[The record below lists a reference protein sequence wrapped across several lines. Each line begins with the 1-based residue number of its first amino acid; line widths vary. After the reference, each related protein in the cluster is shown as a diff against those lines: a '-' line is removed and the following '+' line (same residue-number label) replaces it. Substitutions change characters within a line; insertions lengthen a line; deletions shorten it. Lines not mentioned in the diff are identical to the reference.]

1 MTVSLNWPVA
11 ALAGAALLTGAAS
24 ASDKIPPAALI
35 NESPSLP
42 RGAYARVP
50 GGQVEPGSIVA
61 IPQPPSTRPYLES
74 LGMPANNLLLKR
86 VAAVGGESVCV
97 RDGLVETPRRR
108 VMARIRDR
116 RGVGLPA
123 WRGCRV
129 LVRDELFLLGDT
141 PGSYDS
147 RYFGPVS
154 RRNVAGVY
162 REVVTW

>member
-11 ALAGAALLTGAAS
+11 ALAGAALLAGAAP
-24 ASDKIPPAALI
+24 ASDRLPPAALI

-42 RGAYARVP
+42 RGVYVRAP
-50 GGQVEPGSIVA
+50 GGQLEAGSIVA
-61 IPQPPSTRPYLES
+61 IPQPPSTRPYLYS
-74 LGMPANNLLLKR
+74 LGMPVSILLLKR
-86 VAAVGGESVCV
+86 VAAVGGERVCV
-97 RDGLVETPRRR
+97 RGGLVETPRHR
-108 VMARIRDR
+108 VRARTRDR
-116 RGVGLPA
+116 RGMVLPA

-129 LVRDELFLLGDT
+129 LANEELFLLGDT

-154 RRNVAGVY
+154 REDVTGVY